1 MKRTV
6 ICISERVG
14 FPNQIKVGT
23 TYLMDTDTLYSFDND
38 WYVDIFTTDGVRVGS
53 LNISH
58 FRDQ

>member
-14 FPNQIKVGT
+14 FSNQIKVGT

-38 WYVDIFTTDGVRVGS
+38 WYVDIFTIGGARVGS
-53 LNISH
+53 LNINH
-58 FRDQ
+58 FRDK